1 MAGIYIHVPFCTRIC
16 NYCDFYK
23 SGNTKL
29 IPAFTKNLLLE
40 IDHRSNFIND
50 EVNTIY
56 FGGGTPSVL
65 PIDDIAQIINR
76 LRNNFKINYQAEI
89 TIEVNPD
96 DLSLDYLTQ
105 IKSLGINRLS
115 IGIQSFNNDILKFLN
130 RRHDGDGAKKAISL
144 AQMAG
149 FDNISCDLIYG
160 IPGQT
165 LSSFESDLKV
175 MKDFQVSHLSAYHLG
190 IEEGTYFGRLLKQG
204 KIADIN
210 EELSNDFF
218 KLLVNWL
225 AVNGFEHYE
234 VSNFAQGQKYSK
246 HNMNYWFNI
255 PYLGLGPSAH
265 SFDGTNRFYN
275 ESNLKEFCT
284 VSESNNFTPITDNLS
299 QIDRYNEFILLRLR
313 TMWGFS
319 LDDIKNKFSQSI
331 YNHTLH
337 IFSKFK
343 DSDYLRIQNRN
354 IYLSK
359 EGFFVSDY
367 VVREFFI
374 VE

>member
-29 IPAFTKNLLLE
+29 IPAFTKNLLTE
-40 IDHRSNFIND
+40 IDYRHSFIKD

-65 PIDDIAQIINR
+65 PFDDIELIINR
-76 LRNNFKINYQAEI
+76 LRSTFEINYNTEI

-96 DLSLDYLTQ
+96 DLSLAYLMQ
-105 IKSLGINRLS
+105 LKSLGINRLS
-115 IGIQSFNNDILKFLN
+115 IGIQSFNNKILKFLN
-130 RRHDGDGAKKAISL
+130 RRHDGDSAQNAISM
-144 AQMAG
+144 AQTAG

-160 IPGQT
+160 IPGQA
-165 LSSFESDLKV
+165 LESFQSDLNILN
-175 MKDFQVSHLSAYHLG
+175 DFKISHLSAYHLG
-190 IEEGTYFGRLLKQG
+190 IEDGTHFGRLLKLG
-204 KIADIN
+204 KIANID
-210 EELSNDFF
+210 EELSDDFF

-225 AVNGFEHYE
+225 AVNGFEQYE
-234 VSNFAQGQKYSK
+234 VSNFAREQKYSK

-255 PYLGLGPSAH
+255 PYLGLGPAAH
-265 SFDGTNRFYN
+265 SFDGNNRFYN
-275 ESNLKEFCT
+275 ESNLKEYCNL
-284 VSESNNFTPITDNLS
+284 SESRNFSIVSDNLS
-299 QIDRYNEFILLRLR
+299 QIDKYNEFVLLRLR
-313 TMWGFS
+313 TMWGFN
-319 LDDIKNKFSQSI
+319 LDEIKNMYSESI
-331 YNHTLH
+331 YNHTLR
-337 IFSKFK
+337 IFLKFK
-343 DSDYLRIQNRN
+343 ESDYLRIQNRN

-374 VE
+374 IE